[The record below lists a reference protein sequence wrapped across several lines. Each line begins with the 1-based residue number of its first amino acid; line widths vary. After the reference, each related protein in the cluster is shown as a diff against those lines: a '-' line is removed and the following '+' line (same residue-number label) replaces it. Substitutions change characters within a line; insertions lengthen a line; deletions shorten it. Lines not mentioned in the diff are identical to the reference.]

1 MHATQS
7 QTSDVGAEDND
18 ETFVGGGKVSQIGGA
33 TPGRLLLITSVV
45 CRASSVTRVSNGA
58 LGWEI
63 SEEKQC
69 EHQRPTGK
77 AGWYSAHA
85 Q

>member
-7 QTSDVGAEDND
+7 QISDMGAEDND
-18 ETFVGGGKVSQIGGA
+18 ETFVSGGKVSQIAGA
-33 TPGRLLLITSVV
+33 TSSQITLLITSVV

-63 SEEKQC
+63 SEEK
-69 EHQRPTGK
+69 P
-77 AGWYSAHA
+77 
-85 Q
+85 